1 MEKKLFKVVI
11 TAIVVKSG
19 FLGGD
24 QGKQF
29 LVLQRGANEKKFPNR
44 WIVPG
49 GKLTTEDYIHGQKE
63 TPHYWYDV
71 LEKALRREVKE
82 EAGIEIE
89 NIRYVTSLADY
100 EEDKDPSVVISCLV
114 DHASGEVVIQ
124 KEEMQGFK
132 WVRLQEAQSLD
143 LIEGI
148 YEELVMADRVLN
160 GEKVGEWTQ

>member
-1 MEKKLFKVVI
+1 MKNESGQTEVIETTIEDITNREELLKLE
-11 TAIVVKSG
+11 
-19 FLGGD
+19 GGKD
-24 QGKQF
+24 W
-29 LVLQRGANEKKFPNR
+29 